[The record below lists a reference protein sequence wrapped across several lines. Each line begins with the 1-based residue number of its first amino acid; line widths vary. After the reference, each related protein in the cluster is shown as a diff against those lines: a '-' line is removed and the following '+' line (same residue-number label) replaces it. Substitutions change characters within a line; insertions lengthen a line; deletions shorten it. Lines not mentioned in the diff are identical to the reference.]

1 MKVFSE
7 GQKYIITSDAR
18 GVSIARVVEVG
29 GKRVTFEF
37 SVGDKKRRATAR
49 IRTVCKPASEVAILS
64 DYDVIFAYEALGG
77 R

>member
-18 GVSIARVVEVG
+18 VVSIARVVEAD

-37 SVGDKKRRATAR
+37 SAGGKKRRATAR
-49 IRTVCKPASEVAILS
+49 IRVAGKPACEVAVLS
-64 DYDVIFAYEALGG
+64 DYDVIFAYNAI
-77 R
+77 